1 MKAIK
6 TEINSLLEFVGNPR
20 KGNVKALVESLQ
32 TNGQYRPI
40 IVQKSTR
47 QILAGNHLWK
57 AAKEIGWTEIDI
69 IEVDVDDKQAK
80 RIVATDNRL
89 SDMGTYDEQA
99 LLDLLKDI
107 DLHGTGYIT
116 QDIDDLLVM
125 IEERSAPD
133 WRIGND
139 VTHQEGVSLK
149 PTLAERAQ
157 RYQERTIRLLMLELP
172 NMHYVWAIEHL
183 TQLREEFNVDSNA
196 DAILRVLAEYTGT
209 EIPT

>member
-1 MKAIK
+1 VKAIK

-139 VTHQEGVSLK
+139 ATHQEGVSLK

>member
-1 MKAIK
+1 VKAIK